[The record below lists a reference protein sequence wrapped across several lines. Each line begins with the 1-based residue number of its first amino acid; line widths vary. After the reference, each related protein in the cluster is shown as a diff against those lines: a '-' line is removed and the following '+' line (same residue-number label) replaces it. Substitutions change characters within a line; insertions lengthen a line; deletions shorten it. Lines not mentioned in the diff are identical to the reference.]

1 MAEMKNNVKLW
12 VSVSAANLDPIFK
25 YELNKHATMGKTNI
39 AVSRQMNHNTALEA
53 QKKEN

>member
-39 AVSRQMNHNTALEA
+39 AVSRQMNHNTALKA